1 MSYRIQKE
9 SDEGIILVK
18 RKILHSDVLIIILT
32 HHFGKIALLAKGV
45 QKITSKRIS
54 ALQTGNIVR
63 IMFSEKHA
71 SLRYLNSVELVS
83 HLSPIKKDLTKLQHL
98 YLLLFLFERLL
109 PEGQNDP
116 HIYTLCKRIIIRLA
130 KEDVG
135 SFSMTQAM
143 SEILSLM
150 GYGECHS
157 YEECTSLA
165 EDIMG
170 KKLPIGVI

>member
-1 MSYRIQKE
+1 MSYRVHKE

-18 RKILHSDVLIIILT
+18 KKILHSDVLIVVLT

-63 IMFSEKHA
+63 VLFTQKHDTV
-71 SLRYLNSVELVS
+71 RYLSSVELIS

-98 YLLLFLFERLL
+98 YILLYMFERLV
-109 PEGQNDP
+109 PEAQNDP
-116 HIYTLCKRIIIRLA
+116 HVYELCKRIIIRLA
-130 KEDVG
+130 KEE
-135 SFSMTQAM
+135 TQEFQITKAM
-143 SEILSLM
+143 SETLSIL
-150 GYGECHS
+150 GYGECKS
-157 YEECTSLA
+157 YEECVSMT

-170 KKLPIGVI
+170 KKLPVGVI